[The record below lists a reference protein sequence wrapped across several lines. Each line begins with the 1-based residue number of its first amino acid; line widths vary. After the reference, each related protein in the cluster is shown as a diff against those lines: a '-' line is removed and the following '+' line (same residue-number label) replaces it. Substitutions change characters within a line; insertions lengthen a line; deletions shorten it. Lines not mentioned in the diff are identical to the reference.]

1 MAGKQVVPLGE
12 KALRALKPNDIMTV
26 PAARPELTGKTVNN
40 YVSVLREALE
50 LTVID
55 KVLNANPADSIA
67 RAKHQKPPPDPFSR
81 EEVESIITEM
91 PEHYPNQVVNYVE
104 FKFFTGLRRSASFGL
119 RWPNVDLPSKQI
131 LVTQNIVRGVEKDNT
146 KTNTA
151 RYVALNSRA
160 LAALQRR
167 RKYSQ
172 VGGAHVFLD
181 PHYRTAGWRNVR
193 SGAATGSLRS
203 SAWPSSALRRTP
215 HGTAMPR

>member
-1 MAGKQVVPLGE
+1 MAGKQLVPLGE
-12 KALRALKPNDIMTV
+12 KALRALKPSDIMTV

-40 YVSVLREALE
+40 YVSVLREALD
-50 LTVID
+50 LAVIG
-55 KVLNANPADSIA
+55 KVLKANPADSIA

-81 EEVESIITEM
+81 EEVESIITDM
-91 PEHYPNQVVNYVE
+91 PEHYPDQVVNYEE
-104 FKFFTGLRRSASFGL
+104 FKFFTGLRTSESFGL

-131 LVTQNIVRGVEKDNT
+131 WVTQNIVRGVEKDNT

-160 LAALQRR
+160 LAALQRQ
-167 RKYSQ
+167 RKHTQ

-181 PHYRTAGWRNVR
+181 PRYGAARWRNVR

-203 SAWPSSALRRTP
+203 SAWPSSTLRRTP
-215 HGTAMPR
+215 QGTAMPR

>member
-1 MAGKQVVPLGE
+1 MAGKQLVPLGE
-12 KALRALKPNDIMTV
+12 KALRALKPSDIMTV

-40 YVSVLREALE
+40 YVSVLREALD
-50 LTVID
+50 LAVID

-81 EEVESIITEM
+81 EEVESIITDM
-91 PEHYPNQVVNYVE
+91 PEHYPDQVVNYEE

-131 LVTQNIVRGVEKDNT
+131 WVTQNIVRGVEKDNT

-160 LAALQRR
+160 LAALQRQ
-167 RKYSQ
+167 RKHSQ

-181 PHYRTAGWRNVR
+181 PRYGAARWRNVR

-215 HGTAMPR
+215 QGTAMPR